1 MLMAGKDWRGQA
13 LPNALSG
20 FGLVVQGVLLILC
33 GLAVLTSASAQ
44 SAPPVPIV
52 ALGDSL
58 TAGYGLPANAAFPV
72 VLEKA
77 LKARGYS
84 VSIINAGVSGD
95 TSQGGLDRLDW
106 SVPDGIRGVIL
117 ELGANDALRAKNPA
131 DTMRALDGII
141 TRLKARNIEVM
152 LCGML
157 APPNLG
163 AEYTRAFEK
172 VFTTS
177 RRSTGWCSIRSS
189 LTELPESRSLIS
201 VTAFIRRQRVSA
213 SLPGASSPR
222 PKSSSSGWR
231 TDFSACRLDSGA

>member
-117 ELGANDALRAKNPA
+117 ELGANDALRARNPA

-172 VFTTS
+172 VFTDLAQRHGLVFYPFFLDGVAGEPKLNQRDGIHPTAEGV
-177 RRSTGWCSIRSS
+177 RVITGRI
-189 LTELPESRSLIS
+189 LPKAEE
-201 VTAFIRRQRVSA
+201 FI
-213 SLPGASSPR
+213 
-222 PKSSSSGWR
+222 K
-231 TDFSACRLDSGA
+231 RLAN

>member
-117 ELGANDALRAKNPA
+117 ELGANDALRARNPA

-172 VFTTS
+172 VFTDLAQRHGLVFYPFFLDGVAGEPKLNQRDGIHPTAEGI
-177 RRSTGWCSIRSS
+177 RVITGRI
-189 LTELPESRSLIS
+189 LPKAEE
-201 VTAFIRRQRVSA
+201 FI
-213 SLPGASSPR
+213 
-222 PKSSSSGWR
+222 K
-231 TDFSACRLDSGA
+231 RLAN